1 MYAGARS
8 IARIVLIGVAGFLVV
23 LTITWIPGANST
35 AAAAPGCSGS
45 SCTGYNPE
53 TMGCGADA
61 ATGPTKTI
69 SGGKAENRQSPACN
83 AEWERTRN
91 TSGSSKYAAGS
102 IRYGC
107 ADYCYAQ
114 SVRSP
119 AKIASGLNVFTPMKG
134 PDSTTP
140 TRSCGKLS
148 DSGPISIPVS
158 VNDTNCSGVG

>member
-8 IARIVLIGVAGFLVV
+8 KTRVVLMGVACFFVV
-23 LTITWIPGANST
+23 LTVSWVPGVYST
-35 AAAAPGCSGS
+35 AVAAPSCSGS

-61 ATGPTKTI
+61 APGPTKTI
-69 SGGKAENRQSPACN
+69 SGKKAENRFSPACD

-148 DSGPISIPVS
+148 DSGPISTPVP